1 MADYRNLIFENV
13 IQPNQGVRR
22 IQSGVATLTGG
33 TTQIPISALQSHRSK
48 VYLVTSH
55 LNDDRN
61 TGAQGYIAEL
71 RHAQR
76 QIEVVVSPASFAGSI
91 SWQIIEIY

>member
-22 IQSGVATLTGG
+22 IQSGVATLTDGI
-33 TTQIPISALQSHRSK
+33 TQIPISVLQSPSNK

-55 LNDDRN
+55 LDDDRN
-61 TGAQGYIAEL
+61 IGSHGYTAEL
-71 RHAQR
+71 QHAQK